1 MNVDDT
7 LLDILQKV
15 LEIDKDLEVLRRLGQ
30 LAFIRAE
37 SPRLADVHRSV
48 SLALARTERDGAAMI
63 NLASEIQAANGKLV
77 RLTQLQQEFVAV
89 TQGMD
94 AVICPDADSVN
105 QEAVTLQGQLDVLLK
120 GAQALLASM

>member
-7 LLDILQKV
+7 LLDIQQKV

-48 SLALARTERDGAAMI
+48 SLTLARTERDGAALV
-63 NLASEIQAANGKLV
+63 NLASEIRAANGKLV

-94 AVICPDADSVN
+94 AVCPDADSVN